1 MTIPYEFTPE
11 AVQALSPLEE
21 QLYTGFLLNRDLEE
35 PILGRNPWLLPPDQ
49 NKPLEWGTGR
59 YWDTTVAR
67 KHEYWKQI
75 DLPLPTKDIRRM
87 RRDLREWGYCLI
99 EEGLSDAQYQRLN
112 TRLLEQAEGE
122 RLAGIEQQSP
132 YGQYVYSLI
141 NKGECFA
148 KCIEQD
154 PEAVQAGPVIEQLM
168 DETLGQGWICHAFL
182 AHGADLDRWPQG
194 LHVDQGALLPWITKE
209 APVLVNTMFII
220 EDVNEVNGGT
230 LIIPGSHKVMV
241 AAVSGEPVDKL
252 PPAINLEARAGTI
265 MVFDGRVLHGTGANR
280 SSKRR
285 FVLTMSNV
293 KPWMRQQEVWLLSAS
308 PEVLEQASPKL
319 LHRIG
324 FQSLFNC
331 GAVEGFGVNFAQ
343 GRVGEPE
350 GALKVFRDALDAGT
364 YRRVGEL
371 RPNSSEQDLQMDFT
385 LRKATDAA
393 TKCQRSRKSV
403 EI

>member
-1 MTIPYEFTPE
+1 VTVPYEFTPE
-11 AVQALSPLEE
+11 AVETRSPVEE
-21 QLYTGFLLNRDLEE
+21 QLYTSFLKNRDLEE
-35 PILGRNPWLLPPDQ
+35 PILGKNPWLLPPDHS
-49 NKPLEWGTGR
+49 KPLEWGTGR

-67 KHEYWKQI
+67 KHEFWRQI
-75 DLPLPTKDIRRM
+75 DLPLPTKDIRQM
-87 RRDLREWGYCLI
+87 RHDLREWGYCLI
-99 EEGLSDAQYQRLN
+99 EEGMSTAQCERLL

-148 KCIEQD
+148 KCIEQN

-168 DETLGQGWICHAFL
+168 DETLGDGWICHAFL
-182 AHGADLDRWPQG
+182 AHGADPGRWPQA
-194 LHVDQGALLPWITKE
+194 LHIDQGALLPWITKE
-209 APVLVNTMFII
+209 APILMNTMFIL

-241 AAVSGEPVDKL
+241 AAVNGETVERL
-252 PPAINLEARAGTI
+252 PPAINLEACAGTI
-265 MVFDGRVLHGTGANR
+265 MVFDGRLLHGTGANR

-293 KPWMRQQEVWLLSAS
+293 KSWMRQQEVWLLSAA
-308 PEVLEQASPKL
+308 PEVLERASPKL

-324 FQSLFNC
+324 FQSIFNC

-350 GALKVFRDALDAGT
+350 GALKMFREAVDAGV

-371 RPNSSEQDLQMDFT
+371 RPTSSEQELQKEFT
-385 LRKATDAA
+385 VREAIAA
-393 TKCQRSRKSV
+393 SQRASG
-403 EI
+403 

>member
-1 MTIPYEFTPE
+1 
-11 AVQALSPLEE
+11 
-21 QLYTGFLLNRDLEE
+21 
-35 PILGRNPWLLPPDQ
+35 
-49 NKPLEWGTGR
+49 
-59 YWDTTVAR
+59 
-67 KHEYWKQI
+67 
-75 DLPLPTKDIRRM
+75 M
-87 RRDLREWGYCLI
+87 RHDLREWGYCLI
-99 EEGLSDAQYQRLN
+99 EEGLSDAQCERLR

-168 DETLGQGWICHAFL
+168 AETLGDGWICHAFL
-182 AHGADLDRWPQG
+182 AHGADPGRWPQG
-194 LHVDQGALLPWITKE
+194 LHIDQGALLPWITKE
-209 APVLVNTMFII
+209 APVLVNTMFIL

-241 AAVSGEPVDKL
+241 AAVNGEKVEKL

-265 MVFDGRVLHGTGANR
+265 MVFDGRLLHGTGANR

-293 KPWMRQQEVWLLSAS
+293 KSWMRQQEVWLLSAA
-308 PEVLEQASPKL
+308 PEVLERASPKL

-324 FQSLFNC
+324 FQSIFNC

-350 GALKVFRDALDAGT
+350 GALKVFRDAVDAGA

-371 RPNSSEQDLQMDFT
+371 RPTSSDQELQMDFT
-385 LRKATDAA
+385 LREALVAA
-393 TKCQRSRKSV
+393 GQTPAPNAPFH
-403 EI
+403 